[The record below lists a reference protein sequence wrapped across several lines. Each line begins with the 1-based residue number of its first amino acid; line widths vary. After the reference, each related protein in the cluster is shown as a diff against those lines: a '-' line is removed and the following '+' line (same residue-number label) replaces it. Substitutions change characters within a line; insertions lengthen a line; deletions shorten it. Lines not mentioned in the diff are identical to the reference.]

1 MPVLTS
7 AARLPNKLTFDL
19 RGVPD
24 ALAICHLWF
33 TDICLNAELPAHTV
47 HNDIEVKFTHPGD
60 DGLPGFFICLD
71 AERGIFLCKL
81 RQRQTHLFLIGL
93 RSRLY
98 RNRNNGLRK
107 LHSLEDNGI
116 VRVAERI
123 ACGHIFEA
131 NRSGNITR
139 QHFFNFFAT
148 VGVHLNHTA
157 DALLLSLHGVEDG
170 IT

>member
-1 MPVLTS
+1 M
-7 AARLPNKLTFDL
+7 PNKLTFDL

-33 TDICLNAELPAHTV
+33 TDVGLNAELAAHTI
-47 HNDIEVKFTHPGD
+47 HNDIEVKFAHPGD

-98 RNRNNGLRK
+98 RNRNNGLWK

-139 QHFFNFFAT
+139 QHFFNFLAT

-157 DALLLSLHGVEDG
+157 DALLLTLHGVEDG

>member
-7 AARLPNKLTFDL
+7 AARLPNEFTFDL
-19 RGVPD
+19 CGISN
-24 ALAICHLWF
+24 ALAICHLRF
-33 TDICLNAELPAHTV
+33 TNVGLNAELAAHTI
-47 HNDIEVKFTHPGD
+47 HNDIEVKFAHPGD
-60 DGLPGFFICLD
+60 NGLPGFFICLD

-81 RQRQTHLFLIGL
+81 RQGQTHLFLIGL

-107 LHSLEDNGI
+107 LHSLENNSI

-131 NRSGNITR
+131 NRGRDIAR

-157 DALLLSLHGVEDG
+157 DALLLTLHGVEDG